1 MEEHVMERLAIC
13 EANDSNIFHQLT
25 EIKSEVKD
33 IRRLTTAVEK
43 IAVQTKNTAE
53 KIDTI
58 DRRLDTVERTPAK
71 NALHY
76 KRLFF
81 DCLLTGAVG
90 ALLGWIAAL
99 IFK

>member
-1 MEEHVMERLAIC
+1 MEEHITERLAIC

-25 EIKSEVKD
+25 EIKTEVKD

-53 KIDTI
+53 KIDGI
-58 DRRLDTVERTPAK
+58 DRRLDTVERMPTE
-71 NALHY
+71 NMRHY
-76 KRLFF
+76 KRVLF

-90 ALLGWIAAL
+90 AFLGWLAAL
-99 IFK
+99 FFR